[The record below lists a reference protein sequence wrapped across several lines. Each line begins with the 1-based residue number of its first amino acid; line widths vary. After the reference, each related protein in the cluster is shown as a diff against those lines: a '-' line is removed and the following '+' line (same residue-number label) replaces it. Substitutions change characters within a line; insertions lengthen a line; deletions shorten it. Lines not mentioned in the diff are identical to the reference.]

1 MALSFLSY
9 VVCLLL
15 CMSSFFL
22 LFCFF
27 KFLAKSC
34 HSLIQ
39 RATIQ
44 NLDFVNTLI
53 GQGLNLE
60 GEGHRGVIN
69 NACDGAKTCVAEV
82 NF

>member
-1 MALSFLSY
+1 MALSFLLY

-15 CMSSFFL
+15 CMSSF
-22 LFCFF
+22 LFFF

-34 HSLIQ
+34 HALIQ

-53 GQGLNLE
+53 EQGLNLE
-60 GEGHRGVIN
+60 GEGHRGVTN